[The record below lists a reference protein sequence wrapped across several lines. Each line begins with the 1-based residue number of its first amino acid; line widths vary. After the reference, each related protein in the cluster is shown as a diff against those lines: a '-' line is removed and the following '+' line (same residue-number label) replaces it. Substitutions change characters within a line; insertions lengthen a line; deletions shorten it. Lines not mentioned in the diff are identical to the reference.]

1 MPDAVSVYRSARRMQ
16 LKKLETS
23 LWRKTLMKTIN
34 YVLSGLGGQGI
45 LFMTKIFATAAL
57 NKGYNI
63 LGAETHGMAQ
73 RGGSV
78 VSHLRIGDAR
88 SSLIRAG
95 AADFLLSMDESEAYR
110 YLPYLK
116 KGGKLFANARSD
128 AFPDERVAAYLKKQN
143 IESRAM
149 EASKKAMELGSPKST
164 NLAMVAFYA
173 AFGVGPLTV
182 DDLRATVD
190 SMSPGPFKEKN
201 LKIFDACFET
211 GRKMAT

>member
-1 MPDAVSVYRSARRMQ
+1 
-16 LKKLETS
+16 
-23 LWRKTLMKTIN
+23 MKTIN
-34 YVLSGLGGQGI
+34 YVLTGLGGQGI

-57 NKGYNI
+57 NKGYSI

-78 VSHLRIGDAR
+78 VSHLRIGEAR

-116 KGGKLFANARSD
+116 KGGKLFANASPD
-128 AFPDERVAAYLKKQN
+128 AFPDEKVSAYLKKQD
-143 IESRAM
+143 IEPRAM
-149 EASKKAMELGSPKST
+149 EAAKTAMELGGPRST

-173 AFGVGPLTV
+173 AFGFGPLNA

-190 SMSPGPFKEKN
+190 SMSPGPFKETN
-201 LKIFDACFET
+201 LKIFDACYDT
-211 GRKMAT
+211 GKSMI

>member
-1 MPDAVSVYRSARRMQ
+1 
-16 LKKLETS
+16 
-23 LWRKTLMKTIN
+23 MKTIN
-34 YVLSGLGGQGI
+34 YVLTGLGGQGI
-45 LFMTKIFATAAL
+45 LFMTKVLATTAL

-116 KGGKLFANARSD
+116 KGGKLFANAPSD
-128 AFPDERVAAYLKKQN
+128 AFPRGNVAGYLEKKS
-143 IESRAM
+143 IEPWAM
-149 EASKKAMELGSPKST
+149 EAGKTAMELGSPRST

-173 AFGVGPLTV
+173 AFDVGPLSA
-182 DDLRATVD
+182 DDLRTTVD
-190 SMSPGPFKEKN
+190 TMSPGPFKERN
-201 LKIFDACFET
+201 LKIFDACYDT
-211 GRKMAT
+211 GKKMAAAKV

>member
-1 MPDAVSVYRSARRMQ
+1 
-16 LKKLETS
+16 
-23 LWRKTLMKTIN
+23 MKTIN
-34 YVLSGLGGQGI
+34 YVLTGLGGQGI
-45 LFMTKIFATAAL
+45 LFMTKVLATTAL

-78 VSHLRIGDAR
+78 VSHLRVGDAR

-116 KGGKLFANARSD
+116 NGGKLFANAKTN
-128 AFPDERVAAYLKKQN
+128 AFPDKKVADYLNKSK
-143 IESRAM
+143 IGAFAM
-149 EASKKAMELGSPKST
+149 EAGKTAMDMGSPRST

-173 AFGVGPLTV
+173 AFDTGPLSA

-190 SMSPGPFKEKN
+190 TMSPGPFKETN
-201 LKIFDACFET
+201 LKIFDACYET
-211 GRKMAT
+211 GREMAAS

>member
-1 MPDAVSVYRSARRMQ
+1 
-16 LKKLETS
+16 
-23 LWRKTLMKTIN
+23 MKTIN
-34 YVLSGLGGQGI
+34 YVLTGLGGQGI
-45 LFMTKIFATAAL
+45 LFMTKVLATTAL

-78 VSHLRIGDAR
+78 VSHLRVGDAR

-95 AADFLLSMDESEAYR
+95 EADFLLSMDESEAYR

-116 KGGKLFANARSD
+116 KGGQLFANAPAN
-128 AFPDERVAAYLKKQN
+128 AFPNEKVADFLDKNQIQPY
-143 IESRAM
+143 AM
-149 EASKKAMELGSPKST
+149 EAGKTAMDLGSPRST

-173 AFGVGPLTV
+173 AFDSGPLSA

-190 SMSPGPFKEKN
+190 QMSPGPFKETN
-201 LKIFDACFET
+201 LKIFDTCYET
-211 GRKMAT
+211 GRKMANK

>member
-1 MPDAVSVYRSARRMQ
+1 MTE
-16 LKKLETS
+16 KKT
-23 LWRKTLMKTIN
+23 MKTIN

-45 LFMTKIFATAAL
+45 LFMTKVLATAAL

-95 AADFLLSMDESEAYR
+95 AADFLISMDESEAYR
-110 YLPYLK
+110 YLPYLR
-116 KGGKLFANARSD
+116 KGGQLFANAKSSS
-128 AFPDERVAAYLKKQN
+128 FPDERVASYLNEQS
-143 IESRAM
+143 IESWAM
-149 EASKKAMELGSPKST
+149 EAGKKAMELGSPRST

-173 AFGVGPLTV
+173 AFDQGPLSA
-182 DDLRATVD
+182 DDLRVTVD
-190 SMSPGPFKEKN
+190 QMSPGPFKALN
-201 LKIFDACFET
+201 LKIFDACYDT
-211 GRKMAT
+211 GRAMVAAR

>member
-1 MPDAVSVYRSARRMQ
+1 MRTV
-16 LKKLETS
+16 
-23 LWRKTLMKTIN
+23 N

-45 LFMTKIFATAAL
+45 LFMTRIFATTAL

-78 VSHLRIGDAR
+78 VSHLRIGDAA

-95 AADFLLSMDESEAYR
+95 AADFLLSMDEAEAYR

-128 AFPDERVAAYLKKQN
+128 AFPDVRVAAYLDKMQ
-143 IESRAM
+143 IEPYAM
-149 EASKKAMELGSPKST
+149 EAAKTAMELGSPKST
-164 NLAMVAFYA
+164 NLAMIAFYS
-173 AFGVGPLTV
+173 AFGMGPLSA

-190 SMSPGPFKEKN
+190 TISPEPFKEIN
-201 LKIFDACFET
+201 MKIFDTCHDM
-211 GRKMAT
+211 GRKMVNKFNIFD